1 MAEIRQLT
9 MDARYFTDEIVNR
22 GFAEIVHGI
31 RAEEFDTVVSAYARL
46 TSGHPDPEPGTMD
59 AMLPKYDDLVLL
71 GKSLDVLD
79 RSADKQKI
87 WHKYR
92 TNVEG
97 IGKPDGYSNRYFQEH
112 ALRESRGVILNPPE
126 DNKEFYHFTPGLY
139 AKMVQNHEMFGWGPI
154 PSEVA
159 ALNNAF
165 GPIHKKATELMIKV
179 CGLIE
184 ETHPEINSFVTL
196 EALRTSPIRLLFY
209 HRSDAPQLGAKHVD
223 KSAVT
228 AQLAESHRGLRI
240 APGANADLVE
250 VDRDSTMAAIF
261 PGTALEDKFPGTPFQ
276 PTSHDIVSAN
286 VLNEGRRIPPDAE
299 AVCARWAII
308 SFANYVN
315 FVNPDKS
322 LTHAV

>member
-9 MDARYFTDEIVNR
+9 LDAQYFTNEIAKK

-31 RAEEFDTVVSAYARL
+31 RAEEFDTVVSAYAHF
-46 TSGHPDPEPGTMD
+46 TSVHPDPEPSTMD
-59 AMLPKYDDLVLL
+59 AMLPRYDDLVVL

-92 TNVEG
+92 TNVED

-139 AKMVQNHEMFGWGPI
+139 AKMVQNHVMYGWGPI
-154 PSEVA
+154 PSEVV

-184 ETHPEINSFVTL
+184 ETHPEIHTFVTL

-209 HRSDAPQLGAKHVD
+209 HQSDIPQLGAKHTD
-223 KSAVT
+223 KSSMT

-240 APGANADLVE
+240 APGKNAELVE
-250 VDRDSTMAAIF
+250 VNRDSTKAAVF
-261 PGTALEDKFPGTPFQ
+261 PGTAMESKFPGTPFQ
-276 PTSHDIVSAN
+276 PTSHDIVSTN
-286 VLNEGRRIPPDAE
+286 ILNEGRRIPSNAD

-308 SFANYVN
+308 FFANYDN

-322 LTHAV
+322 ITHAG